1 MSPPPVIQLESVRMV
16 RGEDQVI
23 LDGIDWTIRPGE
35 HCALLGAN
43 GSGKTSLLKIV
54 CGYEWPT
61 DGIVRVLG
69 EPYGEVP
76 IADVRK
82 RIGWVSSSLQ
92 TWVHDEDTA
101 LDVAASGFE
110 ASFGLWREF
119 SEKEFE
125 AARRTLGELDALQ
138 LAAKPYGVLSQGEKQ
153 RVLIARAW
161 VSRPPLLILDEPC
174 AGLDPVARA
183 AFLDDLSSFAKRG
196 HAPTLIFVTH
206 HVEEIPPFVDRA
218 LVLREGMILSEGSI
232 DVAVT
237 SETMSA
243 AFGRPCD
250 LHRDRHGF
258 VLRVRPDRRRRA

>member
-1 MSPPPVIQLESVRMV
+1 MSPPPVIQLESIRMV

-23 LDGIDWTIRPGE
+23 LDGIDWTIRAGE
-35 HCALLGAN
+35 HWALLGAN

-69 EPYGEVP
+69 ESYGEVP
-76 IADVRK
+76 IAEVRK

-101 LDVAASGFE
+101 LDVAVSGFE

-119 SEKEFE
+119 SEREFE
-125 AARRTLGELDALQ
+125 AARRTLEELAALD

-161 VSRPPLLILDEPC
+161 ISRPALLILDEPC

-183 AFLDDLSSFAKRG
+183 AFLDDLSRFARG
-196 HAPTLIFVTH
+196 KQAPTLIFVTH
-206 HVEEIPPFVDRA
+206 HIEEIPACIDRA
-218 LVLREGMILSEGSI
+218 LVLKHGGTLAEGLIET
-232 DVAVT
+232 VCT
-237 SETMSA
+237 SEIMSA
-243 AFGRPCD
+243 AFGRRCEVS
-250 LHRDRHGF
+250 REGRHF
-258 VLRVRPDRRRRA
+258 ELRVEQSGKP